1 MTIIGGR
8 RYLLPPFL
16 LRRIGSD
23 MNLYVE
29 HTLSTKIYNK
39 AHNQYSEEVV
49 IDPATLMLIGKISVT
64 IIRLIKSCKDS
75 NEERTAAVKYP
86 TTNENKILKKIVRRE
101 LGWLK
106 YAIMGRRIVKAIKE
120 VGTDLTYGEL
130 EAAELYRDND
140 SFTIYNGE
148 KYYEL

>member
-49 IDPATLMLIGKISVT
+49 IDPATLMLLGKISVT

-106 YAIMGRRIVKAIKE
+106 YAIMGRRIIKAIKE

>member
-1 MTIIGGR
+1 
-8 RYLLPPFL
+8 
-16 LRRIGSD
+16 

-29 HTLSTKIYNK
+29 HTLSTKISNK

-49 IDPATLMLIGKISVT
+49 VDPATLILISKIS
-64 IIRLIKSCKDS
+64 IRLIRLIKSCKDS
-75 NEERTAAVKYP
+75 NEERTVAVQYP

>member
-1 MTIIGGR
+1 
-8 RYLLPPFL
+8 
-16 LRRIGSD
+16 

-39 AHNQYSEEVV
+39 AHNKDSQEVV
-49 IDPATLMLIGKISVT
+49 VDPATLILIGKIS
-64 IIRLIKSCKDS
+64 IRLIRLIKSCKDS

>member
-1 MTIIGGR
+1 
-8 RYLLPPFL
+8 
-16 LRRIGSD
+16 

-29 HTLSTKIYNK
+29 HTLSTKISNK

-49 IDPATLMLIGKISVT
+49 VDPATLILISKIS
-64 IIRLIKSCKDS
+64 IRLIRLIKRCKDS
-75 NEERTAAVKYP
+75 NEESTPTLKYP
-86 TTNENKILKKIVRRE
+86 TTTEHIILKRIVRRE

-106 YAIMGRRIVKAIKE
+106 YAIMGRRIVTAIKE
-120 VGTDLTYGEL
+120 VGVDLTDDEL

-140 SFTIYNGE
+140 SFTIYDGE

>member
-16 LRRIGSD
+16 LRRKGHD

-29 HTLSTKIYNK
+29 HTLSTKIYNRAQNK
-39 AHNQYSEEVV
+39 DSEEVV
-49 IDPATLMLIGKISVT
+49 VDPATLILISKISIR

-106 YAIMGRRIVKAIKE
+106 YVIMGRRIVKAIKE

-130 EAAELYRDND
+130 EAAELYRNND

>member
-1 MTIIGGR
+1 
-8 RYLLPPFL
+8 
-16 LRRIGSD
+16 
-23 MNLYVE
+23 MNPYVE

-39 AHNQYSEEVV
+39 AHNKDSQEVV
-49 IDPATLMLIGKISVT
+49 VDPATLILIGKISIR

-75 NEERTAAVKYP
+75 NEERTVAVQYP
-86 TTNENKILKKIVRRE
+86 TANENKILKKIVRRE

-106 YAIMGRRIVKAIKE
+106 YAIMGRRIVTAIKE
-120 VGTDLTYGEL
+120 VGVDLTDDEL

-140 SFTIYNGE
+140 SFTIYDGE